1 MNFIEFNNRFPTEE
15 AVVAYYIKTALGGK
29 VICPKCGCAERISV
43 EKGRI
48 KVFHCNNCNSS
59 FSIFKNTIFEKSD
72 TDLRKWL
79 YAINLVTVSKKGIS
93 ALQLKREI
101 EVTYKTAWRMLKQI
115 RTAMGNVSHDKIF
128 ETLVEIDET
137 YVGGKPRKEAK
148 SNKDDDDD
156 TTPPSPNKRGRG
168 TKKTP
173 VVCIKERNSKRV
185 YAQVALP
192 NKEGKALSGKQLF
205 KILDSVCKNETVVLT
220 DDFKGYNILDHK
232 NKNNFVRLTVNHSAG
247 EFSKGNGIHTNG
259 IESFWALLKRGV
271 YGIYHHIS
279 VKYMQKYVDEFCFR
293 MNNSDED
300 CFDNLVKLTA
310 FA

>member
-101 EVTYKTAWRMLKQI
+101 GVTYKTAWRMLKQI
-115 RTAMGNVSHDKIF
+115 RIAMGNVSHDKIF

-156 TTPPSPNKRGRG
+156 TTPPSPNKRG
-168 TKKTP
+168 
-173 VVCIKERNSKRV
+173 
-185 YAQVALP
+185 
-192 NKEGKALSGKQLF
+192 
-205 KILDSVCKNETVVLT
+205 
-220 DDFKGYNILDHK
+220 
-232 NKNNFVRLTVNHSAG
+232 
-247 EFSKGNGIHTNG
+247 
-259 IESFWALLKRGV
+259 V

-310 FA
+310 FP